1 MAATYESIATPQ
13 TVSDSSTNS
22 IIFSSISAAYTDL
35 VVVMNVG
42 ATSGSS
48 TGLGMRFN
56 SDTGNNYSDQRI
68 NGDGS
73 SASAT
78 RASNQG
84 RILQFSNALPETAS
98 TYSPIITHIFNYA
111 NATTFKTALTRS
123 NNAAVGLQAIGGM
136 WRASPVAI
144 TSVTFFTF
152 AGNFSSGSTFALYGI
167 KAA

>member
-1 MAATYESIATPQ
+1 MAVTYEPIATPQ
-13 TVSDSSTNS
+13 TVSGSATNT
-22 IIFSSISAAYTDL
+22 ITFSSIPGTYTDI
-35 VVVMNVG
+35 VAVINVG

-48 TGLGMRFN
+48 TGFGMRFN
-56 SDTGNNYSDQRI
+56 SDSATNYSDQRL

-78 RASNQG
+78 RSTSQD

-98 TYSPIITHIFNYA
+98 IYSPTITHVFNYA
-111 NATTFKTALTRS
+111 NATTYKSCLTRCNS
-123 NNAAVGLQAIGGM
+123 AATGIQIITGT
-136 WRASPVAI
+136 WRSTSAI
-144 TSVTFFTF
+144 TSITFYTF